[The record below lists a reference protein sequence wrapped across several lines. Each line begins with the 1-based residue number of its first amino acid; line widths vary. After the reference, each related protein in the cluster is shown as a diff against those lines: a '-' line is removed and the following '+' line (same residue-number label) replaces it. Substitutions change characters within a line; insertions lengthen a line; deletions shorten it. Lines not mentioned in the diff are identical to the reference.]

1 MDAVVLGNATL
12 DVICSPVGEVPRHTS
27 VRFEDVRVSPG
38 GCGSNA
44 AIGLAALGVPAAL
57 VASIGKDDSSF
68 LLKRYWERV
77 GLDYSRV
84 QSHGDRPTGVSIG
97 LVDSQ
102 GERRFI
108 HTSGANARLTVDSL
122 EIEELAQAGARALH
136 VAGFFVL
143 PGLLD
148 GRMSQPLRE
157 AQQLGLITSLDVVE
171 NPAMHE
177 PQALWPCLP
186 YLDVLLCNL
195 QEAEIMTGEQAPD
208 TAARALRERGANV
221 VVIKLGAQGCWVE
234 GSSPAIEIAGGKPL
248 SARVPAQPVQV
259 VDSTGAGDAFAAGL
273 VTALLRGDDL
283 FAACEFAN
291 QTGARIVS
299 ALGAISAWLK
309 T

>member
-27 VRFEDVRVSPG
+27 VRFEDVQVSPG

-57 VASIGKDDSSF
+57 VASIGEDDTAF

-84 QSHGDRPTGVSIG
+84 RSHGDLPTGVSIG

-108 HTSGANARLTVDSL
+108 HTTGANARLTVDSL
-122 EIEELAQAGARALH
+122 QVGELAQTGARALH

-148 GRMSQPLRE
+148 GRMAQPLRE

-171 NPAMHE
+171 SPAMHE

-195 QEAEIMTGEQAPD
+195 QEAAIMTGKQTPD
-208 TAARALRERGANV
+208 TAARALRARGANV

-234 GSSPAIEIAGGKPL
+234 GDSPAIQIESGNTV
-248 SARVPAQPVQV
+248 SERVPVQPVQV

-273 VTALLRGDDL
+273 VTALLRGNDL
-283 FAACEFAN
+283 LAACQFAN
-291 QTGARIVS
+291 QTGARIVG
-299 ALGAISAWLK
+299 ALGAISAWK